1 MAFEQNPYAV
11 KISLTADNTLNG
23 TVTNGIVSNSYQ
35 FKFVKVAAKSS
46 SAFTGLVTAGSASIT
61 SLTVASSAGII
72 TGAPISGTNV
82 PSGAFITGVTY
93 SGTSIVGITM
103 SAPTATTG
111 TATVNVTPSSQ
122 PYGNGPVAT
131 AVSATTDRPIGVL
144 QNQPTTKLASPL
156 ANNSQPV
163 DSYSEAE
170 ITISGVTKVVS
181 GGVVTAG
188 DPVTVDATGRAITGT
203 FSTTSTTGF
212 VPAASGLSFIVG
224 TALTPSTAAGD
235 VITVALSAAAAV
247 RNV

>member
-23 TVTNGIVSNSYQ
+23 TVTNGVVSSAYQ
-35 FKFVKVAAKSS
+35 FKFVKVAAKAS

-61 SLTVASSAGII
+61 SLTVANSAGIV

-82 PSGAFITGVTY
+82 PSGAFITGITY
-93 SGTSIVGITM
+93 SGTSITVITM

-131 AVSATTDRPIGVL
+131 SVTATTDRPIGVL
-144 QNQPTTKLASPL
+144 QNQPTVKL
-156 ANNSQPV
+156 NSNLQAEG
-163 DSYSEAE
+163 YSEAE
-170 ITISGVTKVVS
+170 ITVSGITKVVS
-181 GGVVTAG
+181 GAAVAAG
-188 DPVTVDATGRAITGT
+188 DPITIDSSGRAITGT
-203 FSTTSTTGF
+203 FSTTSTTGY

-224 TALTPSTAAGD
+224 TALTPSTAAND
-235 VITVALSAAAAV
+235 VITVALSAAASV